1 MKGKELIKR
10 YEDLRLRKEELK
22 TNLKKT
28 FNENDVITYSSVY
41 EEMKRLEEFIC
52 NAPGIDRPEEAI
64 FLKELNEKG
73 TGGVYLEKYMPKTIS
88 Y

>member
-1 MKGKELIKR
+1 
-10 YEDLRLRKEELK
+10 
-22 TNLKKT
+22 
-28 FNENDVITYSSVY
+28 
-41 EEMKRLEEFIC
+41 MKRLEEFIC

>member
-41 EEMKRLEEFIC
+41 EEMKKLEEFIC
-52 NAPGIDRPEEAI
+52 NAPGIARPEEAI

-73 TGGVYLEKYMPKTIS
+73 TGVDPERYTPKTIS